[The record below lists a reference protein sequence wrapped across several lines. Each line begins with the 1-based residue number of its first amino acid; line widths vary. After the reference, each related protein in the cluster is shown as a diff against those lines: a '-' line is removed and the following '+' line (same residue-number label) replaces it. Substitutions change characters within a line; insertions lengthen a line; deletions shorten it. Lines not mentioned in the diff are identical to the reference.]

1 MRALVFLLVLGNL
14 LFFAYGQGY
23 FGVPENPDAVRW
35 QQQVQP
41 DKLTVASRGGPPPA
55 GEHDGTFGALPEAAA
70 DKPAEK
76 AVEALADKAPAKA
89 DDKAVKEAAKEAAKA
104 DKAEKVA
111 AAKAAE
117 TCLAWHNLASS
128 DADQL
133 QSLLARKWVGLKVV
147 RQQAP
152 IGGPYWVFVPPFANK
167 AAAER
172 KAAELKGI
180 GVADYFIV
188 QEAGVNHLA
197 ISLGVFSTEQA
208 AKDRLEVLRGQ
219 GVRSAQIGPRNPPPA
234 TVEARGN
241 EAQVAALRKAA
252 ATLMPK
258 NAAAACTG

>member
-1 MRALVFLLVLGNL
+1 MRALVFLLVLANL

-35 QQQVQP
+35 GQQVLP
-41 DKLTVASRGGPPPA
+41 DKLSVASRGAPPAA
-55 GEHDGTFGALPEAAA
+55 GEHDGTFGALPEAAG

-76 AVEALADKAPAKA
+76 VAEAVADKASAKA
-89 DDKAVKEAAKEAAKA
+89 DDKVGKEVGKEAAKA

-117 TCLAWHNLASS
+117 TCLAWHNLSNA

-133 QSLLARKWVGLKVV
+133 QALLARKWAGLKVA

-152 IGGPYWVFVPPFANK
+152 VAGPYWVFVPPLANK
-167 AAAER
+167 AAAEK
-172 KAAELKGI
+172 KAAELKSI
-180 GVADYFIV
+180 GVSDYFIV

-197 ISLGVFSTEQA
+197 LSLGVFSTEQA

-219 GVRSAQIGPRNPPPA
+219 GVRSAQVGPRNPPPA
-234 TVEARGN
+234 TIEARSS
-241 EAQVAALRKAA
+241 EAQIAALRKAA
-252 ATLMPK
+252 ASLMPK
-258 NAAAACTG
+258 NAAAACTN